1 MSDMTGTARTPEENR
16 TWYNRRLRE
25 KRSKGHDL
33 KMITEYAAQ
42 CPVPLDQLDLTSE
55 ERPEV
60 EKLRP
65 AAEKRRH
72 EQEQEKAMRELAA
85 RIGKGELVEPEAVD
99 FEAVK
104 DIPGDEAYKTKL
116 AKLNLIM
123 RLVDAGCGY
132 LLGGYDD
139 DKRAKKRAIA
149 KAEANPAKHYL
160 EYIEQSIQEIRAE
173 DAEWKRRHQERC
185 EALAKLQSEMKK
197 EHGYQI
203 MATDYQQLIAIL
215 NKHGVSKVTAE
226 FSTDNFG
233 YRDDPRYDLHDVSVS
248 VHGEDGEDIDD
259 KDLTLEELAL
269 FDGSG
274 TERRW

>member
-1 MSDMTGTARTPEENR
+1 MRNGTQGRSIRSSRPPVRAIERAQTREELEMSDMTGTARTPEENR

-123 RLVDAGCGY
+123 RLVDAGCGS
-132 LLGGYDD
+132 LLEGYEE
-139 DKRAKKRAIA
+139 AKKRAA
-149 KAEANPAKHYL
+149 
-160 EYIEQSIQEIRAE
+160 IR
-173 DAEWKRRHQERC
+173 RSR
-185 EALAKLQSEMKK
+185 S
-197 EHGYQI
+197 
-203 MATDYQQLIAIL
+203 QQA
-215 NKHGVSKVTAE
+215 A
-226 FSTDNFG
+226 F
-233 YRDDPRYDLHDVSVS
+233 P
-248 VHGEDGEDIDD
+248 
-259 KDLTLEELAL
+259 
-269 FDGSG
+269 
-274 TERRW
+274 